1 MSVSLE
7 ILGTPAQVEAIAPE
21 WEALAAQGTGGEG
34 TFFRGPAWLLPWFRH
49 FGPAMDAELCVMV
62 ARQDGVL
69 VGLAPLYER
78 TARLTAGV
86 KVREIRL
93 LGDAGPR
100 PPALDLLCAAGAEA
114 RVARVFSDALTARQ
128 WDVLDL
134 APLRDPSRL
143 RAHLAERLDAAA
155 RKVTTHEAG
164 TSLSIALSPDLATA
178 EPDPRAH
185 VYDATPAGIE
195 KGLVALRRLSRL
207 EWGARDEA
215 SPFAD
220 AGAIRLCQEVAS
232 QLAPLGRAR
241 LTRYDDTHGEAVAVA
256 LVIDDGPRAV
266 CLALAVDPEA
276 KAGGLLLVAEAAAA
290 AGRGLRALD
299 VVIGAHDVDAPLLPT
314 SPKRSL
320 RLRAFSSTA
329 AAAVAR
335 TYASL
340 LRRAEAAREAPGA
353 AAAGARAAWAK
364 IVEAAAGV
372 ATVERLHLYR
382 GQLWTHGIRPPEG
395 LVVEE
400 VSEAEFEALGEEARQ
415 TLAQRLE
422 LHEPY
427 CREKWRR
434 GDLVVLARLRDRP
447 VGIAWCARSPVM
459 VPELGREL
467 RPGPSECYI
476 HDVFV
481 APDARGK
488 NVAPTMLED
497 LARRLRQRDV
507 YRAWALIHPSNVA
520 STRAFEKAAYVAVA
534 DVILAKM
541 AGASRV
547 VVRPPDPEARRLF
560 GVTS

>member
-1 MSVSLE
+1 MSVALE
-7 ILGTPAQVEAIAPE
+7 TLVDPAQVEAIAPE
-21 WEALAAQGTGGEG
+21 WEALAAKGGEG
-34 TFFRGPAWLLPWFRH
+34 AFFRSPTWLLPWFRH
-49 FGPAMDAELCVMV
+49 FAPPMEAELVILT
-62 ARQDGVL
+62 AREEGVL

-78 TARLTAGV
+78 TARLTGGV

-100 PPALDLLCAAGAEA
+100 PPALDLLAAPGSET
-114 RVARVFSDALTARQ
+114 RVARAFAEALTART

-134 APLRDPSRL
+134 APLRDPSRV
-143 RAHLAERLDAAA
+143 RAYLAERLDAAA

-164 TSLSIALSPDLATA
+164 TSLSIMLSPELADTAADLRARVY
-178 EPDPRAH
+178 EP
-185 VYDATPAGIE
+185 TPAGIE

-207 EWGARDEA
+207 EWGARDES
-215 SPFAD
+215 SPLAEG
-220 AGAIRLCQEVAS
+220 GAIRLCQEVTAE
-232 QLAPLGRAR
+232 LAPKGRAR
-241 LTRYDDTHGEAVAVA
+241 LTRYEDTHGEAVAVA
-256 LVIDDGPRAV
+256 LVIDDGTRAACV
-266 CLALAVDPEA
+266 ALAVDPEA
-276 KAGGLLLVAEAAAA
+276 KAGGLLLAAEAAAA
-290 AGRGLRALD
+290 AARGLRALD

-314 SPKRSL
+314 TPKRSL
-320 RLRAFSSTA
+320 RLRAFSGTTA
-329 AAAVAR
+329 AALAR
-335 TYASL
+335 TYASFR
-340 LRRAEAAREAPGA
+340 RRAEAAREAPGA

-382 GQLWTHGIRPPEG
+382 GQLWTRGIKPPDG
-395 LVVEE
+395 LVVSELG
-400 VSEAEFEALGEEARQ
+400 EAEYDTLSDDDKQ
-415 TLAQRLE
+415 VLAQRLE

-427 CREKWRR
+427 CREKWHR
-434 GDLVVLARLRDRP
+434 GDLVVLARLGERP
-447 VGIAWCARSPVM
+447 AGIAWCARSPVM
-459 VPELGREL
+459 VPELSREV

-481 APDARGK
+481 SPDARGK

-520 STRAFEKAAYVAVA
+520 STRAFEKAAYVSVA